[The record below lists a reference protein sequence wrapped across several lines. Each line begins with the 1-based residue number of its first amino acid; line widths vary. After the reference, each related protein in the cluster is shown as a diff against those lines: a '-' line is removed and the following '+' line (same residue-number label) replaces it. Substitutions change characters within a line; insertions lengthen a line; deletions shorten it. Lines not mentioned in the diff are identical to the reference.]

1 MSISHKAVL
10 GTSLVVAGAG
20 VAVAVAAGS
29 LLRSSSAGDEA
40 NIQVAWVTRFP
51 AANAPVDIGAPKP
64 FIRVYQASV
73 DMSVSPP
80 VVAEGGVATYTFDS
94 SKFGIK
100 DGSLGTDDAKIIS
113 VDVDPGRKRLFVLLR
128 IRSVKAS
135 SGDESS
141 STEPVYVENDRIYS
155 FAYDRSGSGDDS
167 GIISTST
174 PFFATG
180 YQLAAASATQQL
192 LIVASAAE
200 FTDPTAV
207 EVDAELG
214 SAPAL
219 FLLPYNSSELTM
231 LRPHIDFSPVVDTSS
246 AVATSE
252 TSSIACDSRSESIV
266 VRSAIEWVMPTVSSS
281 DTSSDNTQIMQI
293 LQTQLMFDRP
303 ALVLASIPPKTPLW
317 AFQFSS
323 QLLLYVENTVSPP
336 LLKRIYQDQG
346 GSKTIAHWES
356 TYRIMALDQLTG
368 TLFAI
373 IVDDAVINYS
383 LQYLTSD
390 YVTRDTP
397 PASLPKMQTL
407 TSHSIVKGESVLVM
421 RTGQLLPQTD

>member
-1 MSISHKAVL
+1 MAISHKAAL
-10 GTSLVVAGAG
+10 GTSLALAGAG
-20 VAVAVAAGS
+20 VAAAAAAGG
-29 LLRSSSAGDEA
+29 LLRTTSAGDKTSL
-40 NIQVAWVTRFP
+40 QVAWVTRYP
-51 AANAPVDIGAPKP
+51 ADDAPIVIGDPTR
-64 FIRVYQASV
+64 FIRVYQASI

-80 VVAEGGVATYTFDS
+80 VVAPGGVVMYTFDS
-94 SKFGIK
+94 SKFGIE
-100 DGSLGTDDAKIIS
+100 DGSLGTENYKIIS

-128 IRSVKAS
+128 IRSPKPLEAGEV
-135 SGDESS
+135 SS
-141 STEPVYVENDRIYS
+141 SEFVENDRIYN
-155 FAYDRSGSGDDS
+155 FAYDRNDTGDAS
-167 GIISTST
+167 GIVSTST

-200 FTDPTAV
+200 STTPSDL
-207 EVDAELG
+207 EVDTELG

-231 LRPHIDFSPVVDTSS
+231 LRSHIDFSPVVDSSDDASTSQ
-246 AVATSE
+246 

-266 VRSAIEWVMPTVSSS
+266 VRSAIEWTPPTTGSSVAR
-281 DTSSDNTQIMQI
+281 IMQI

-303 ALVLASIPPKTPLW
+303 ALVLASIPPTTPLW
-317 AFQFSS
+317 AFRFSS
-323 QLLLYVENTVSPP
+323 QLLLYVEDTVSPP

-373 IVDDAVINYS
+373 IVDDKVINYS
-383 LQYLTSD
+383 LQYLPAVD
-390 YVTRDTP
+390 VTRDTP
-397 PASLPKMQTL
+397 PPSLPKLQTL
-407 TSHSIVKGESVLVM
+407 TSHSIVEGESVLVM